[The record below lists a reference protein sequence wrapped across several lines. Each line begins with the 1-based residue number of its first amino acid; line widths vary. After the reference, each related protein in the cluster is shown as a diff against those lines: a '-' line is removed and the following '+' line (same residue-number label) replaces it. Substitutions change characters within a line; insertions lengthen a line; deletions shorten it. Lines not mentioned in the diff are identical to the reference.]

1 MPGMTLRED
10 RILRYVTAF
19 CPECHNEAPDRPLE
33 EVERLGGYLSEEGGR
48 VWLVRGCPTH
58 GRIRTLYDE
67 DAEILGYLEEW
78 TAPTKRHTPD
88 TPGNYDP
95 VPRAYLGGL
104 GEMQTQHT
112 CVLLEDVV
120 AACNL
125 RCPTCFSDSSPDLAG
140 VVPPERVLAN
150 VDARLE
156 REDGRLDVV
165 MVSGGEPHP
174 LSGAARRADT
184 DAVVFTFDRAG
195 TLITSVRSALAD
207 TELRGGAE
215 SPFSVVIPGGAQV
228 NRYRIS
234 FRTGSQVL
242 PHVDRRR

>member
-88 TPGNYDP
+88 TRGNFDP
-95 VPRAYLGGL
+95 VPLAYLKGL

-125 RCPTCFSDSSPDLAG
+125 RCPTCFSDSSPDLAA
-140 VVPPERVLAN
+140 VVPPAPPGPPPCSRPCRPAAAG
-150 VDARLE
+150 ARCTC
-156 REDGRLDVV
+156 
-165 MVSGGEPHP
+165 S
-174 LSGAARRADT
+174 S
-184 DAVVFTFDRAG
+184 
-195 TLITSVRSALAD
+195 
-207 TELRGGAE
+207 
-215 SPFSVVIPGGAQV
+215 
-228 NRYRIS
+228 
-234 FRTGSQVL
+234 TGS
-242 PHVDRRR
+242 RRRRRGIPAAATFET